1 MRQAT
6 TNFQLNVDNIPVV
19 VSNNCLKK
27 KKKRRKKERK
37 KEKKENPGADRWCY
51 SMELISAACIL
62 SSVSLANAFI
72 KKPF

>member
-27 KKKRRKKERK
+27 KKKKRKKK
-37 KEKKENPGADRWCY
+37 KKIQEPTVLFYGAD
-51 SMELISAACIL
+51 
-62 SSVSLANAFI
+62 
-72 KKPF
+72 

>member
-27 KKKRRKKERK
+27 KNNKEIKERK
-37 KEKKENPGADRWCY
+37 KQQKIQELMVLFYGAD
-51 SMELISAACIL
+51 
-62 SSVSLANAFI
+62 
-72 KKPF
+72 

>member
-27 KKKRRKKERK
+27 QKQRKKK
-37 KEKKENPGADRWCY
+37 KKENPGADGV
-51 SMELISAACIL
+51 IL
-62 SSVSLANAFI
+62 WS
-72 KKPF
+72 

>member
-1 MRQAT
+1 MKQAT

-27 KKKRRKKERK
+27 KIKKK
-37 KEKKENPGADRWCY
+37 KEKKEKKKKRKSRSWWCY
-51 SMELISAACIL
+51 SVELISAACIL